1 MAAIL
6 RKFNTCSTT
15 KTYTS
20 YENASAAF
28 LKKYGETDIAYIV
41 VKLDEDNCNNK
52 NHYGRFIP
60 VAIGTE
66 AVSLGIHFDF
76 HIIA

>member
-6 RKFNTCSTT
+6 RKFDTCSTT
-15 KTYTS
+15 KTYAS
-20 YENASAAF
+20 YENASDAF
-28 LKKYGETDIAYIV
+28 LKKYGNTDISYIV

-60 VAIGTE
+60 VAIGVG
-66 AVSLGIHFDF
+66 AVELGIHFDF

>member
-1 MAAIL
+1 MVAML
-6 RKFNTCSTT
+6 RKFDTCSTT
-15 KTYTS
+15 KTYAS
-20 YENASAAF
+20 YENASDSF
-28 LKKYGETDIAYIV
+28 LKKYGNTDISYIV
-41 VKLDEDNCNNK
+41 VKLDENNCCNNK
-52 NHYGRFIP
+52 HHGRFIP